1 MEKVLFDADTITR
14 SLKRIS
20 HEIMEKNSSLE
31 EVVLIGIKTRGS
43 FLAQRLA
50 GFIQLFEGV
59 ELPLGELDI
68 TRYRDDIPRV
78 RKEIIINQST
88 VPVTLNGKTV
98 ILVDDVLYTGRTIR
112 AALEAVMEY
121 GRPKSVQ
128 LATLIDRGH
137 RELPIRA
144 DYVGKNIPTANDE
157 LVKVFLS
164 EFDDRDAVIL
174 SRN

>member
-1 MEKVLFDADTITR
+1 MEKILFDADTITR

-20 HEIMEKNSSLE
+20 HEIMEKNESLND
-31 EVVLIGIKTRGS
+31 VVIIGIKTRGS

-50 GFIQLFEGV
+50 GFIHLFEGI
-59 ELPLGELDI
+59 ELPLGDLDI
-68 TRYRDDIPRV
+68 TKYRDDITHEM
-78 RKEIIINQST
+78 KEVITNQST
-88 VPVTLNGKTV
+88 VPVTLNDKVV
-98 ILVDDVLYTGRTIR
+98 ILVDDVLFTGRTIR

-144 DYVGKNIPTANDE
+144 DYVGKNIPTANTE
-157 LVKVFLS
+157 TVKVYLS
-164 EFDDRDAVIL
+164 EYDERDAVIL
-174 SRN
+174 SK

>member
-20 HEIMEKNSSLE
+20 HEIMEKNNNLDD
-31 EVVLIGIKTRGS
+31 VVLIGIKTRGS
-43 FLAQRLA
+43 FLARRLA

-59 ELPLGELDI
+59 EVPLGDLDI
-68 TRYRDDIPRV
+68 TKYRDDITREM
-78 RKEIIINQST
+78 KDIIINQST

-98 ILVDDVLYTGRTIR
+98 ILVDDVLFTGRTIR

-157 LVKVFLS
+157 KVKVFLN
-164 EFDDRDAVIL
+164 EYDDQDAVIL
-174 SRN
+174 SR